1 MKPDTKLDTLRRL
14 PLFAGASARE
24 LRAVSKVVD
33 EIDVPA
39 GYMLTREGEQG
50 HELVFIVDGSAE
62 VSRDGRRINR
72 VRDGD
77 IVGEVAVLTRGE
89 RTATV
94 ITTTPTRAFVVT
106 ARDFW
111 TLLERVPSLRFKVL
125 ETFAAH
131 VAAA

>member
-39 GYMLTREGEQG
+39 GYTLTREGEQG

-77 IVGEVAVLTRGE
+77 IVGEIAVLTRGE

-94 ITTTPTRAFVVT
+94 TTTTPTRAFVIT

-111 TLLERVPSLRFKVL
+111 TVPERVHSLRLKVL
-125 ETFAAH
+125 EKFAAH

>member
-1 MKPDTKLDTLRRL
+1 MKPDSKLDTLRRL
-14 PLFAGASARE
+14 PLFAGVSARE

-39 GYMLTREGEQG
+39 GYTLTREGEQG

-62 VSRDGRRINR
+62 VSRDGRPINR

-77 IVGEVAVLTRGE
+77 IVGEIAVLTRGE

-94 ITTTPTRAFVVT
+94 TTTSPTRAFVVT
-106 ARDFW
+106 SRDFW
-111 TLLERVPSLRFKVL
+111 MLLERIPSLRFKVL
-125 ETFAAH
+125 EKFAAH